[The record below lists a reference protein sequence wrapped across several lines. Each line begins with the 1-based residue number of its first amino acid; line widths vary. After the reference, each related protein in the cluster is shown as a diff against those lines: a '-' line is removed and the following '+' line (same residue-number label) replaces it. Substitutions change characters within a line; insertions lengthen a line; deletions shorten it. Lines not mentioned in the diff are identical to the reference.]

1 MWTQKHLRIRRNT
14 LEPSTPAPEHSSTW
28 HFWLPQ
34 ADSPK
39 CLFYQEIMITIVT
52 APVRPYHLHFNLSNH
67 GNLAAGTAWW
77 FRSRRWRQRSE
88 NTQPSRNWPW
98 GKWENVH
105 RSLRLQCLCQ
115 DLLGELCC
123 YLFISLFC
131 NIRAK
136 VSWSISHRI
145 CRSYIIWRNLHNATC
160 SNLL

>member
-1 MWTQKHLRIRRNT
+1 MWTQKRLRIRSNT
-14 LEPSTPAPEHSSTW
+14 LERSMPAPEHSSTW

-67 GNLAAGTAWW
+67 GNLAAGTMWW
-77 FRSRRWRQRSE
+77 FRSQRWRQRSE
-88 NTQPSRNWPW
+88 NSQPSQTDP
-98 GKWENVH
+98 GENEKMFAVH
-105 RSLRLQCLCQ
+105 CDCLCQ
-115 DLLGELCC
+115 DLPGKLCC
-123 YLFISLFC
+123 YLFIYLFC

-136 VSWSISHRI
+136 VSRSISHRI
-145 CRSYIIWRNLHNATC
+145 CRSYIIWRNLDAATC